1 MKKDYIAPSTLVIKT
16 MVEHLMHNG
25 SVIKNNKNTGIGNSV
40 ASLGSDDE
48 SGGEEGESGFVW
60 GDAKN
65 NAWSNW
71 DE

>member
-1 MKKDYIAPSTLVIKT
+1 MKKDYIAPSILVIQTK
-16 MVEHLMHNG
+16 VEHLMGNGG
-25 SVIKNNKNTGIGNSV
+25 SVVDKNGISV
-40 ASLGSDDE
+40 GSIPPASDGD
-48 SGGEEGESGFVW
+48 SGGEEGEGGIVW